1 MCHSIAEFYKTALI
15 TQQDLGKETEQVWVA
30 RTAISAAAGSDISNG
45 DSLIFA
51 KTIATGNH

>member
-1 MCHSIAEFYKTALI
+1 MCQSVAEFYRTALI

>member
-1 MCHSIAEFYKTALI
+1 MCHSIAEFYKTAII

-30 RTAISAAAGSDISNG
+30 RIAISSAAGSDIGNG
-45 DSLIFA
+45 DSLIFT